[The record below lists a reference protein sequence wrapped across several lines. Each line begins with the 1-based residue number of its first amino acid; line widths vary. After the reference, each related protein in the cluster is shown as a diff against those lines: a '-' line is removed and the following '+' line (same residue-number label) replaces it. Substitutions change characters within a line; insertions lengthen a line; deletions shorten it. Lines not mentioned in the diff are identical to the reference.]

1 MLNSDIIALT
11 SEALWLV
18 LMLSAPPIVAASIV
32 GLAVAIVQAAT
43 QLQEQTLQYTLKFFA
58 IVITIFV
65 TASLLASSLY
75 VFSDRVF
82 TEFPA
87 MVRR

>member
-1 MLNSDIIALT
+1 VLNSDIISLT
-11 SEALWLV
+11 IEALWLV
-18 LMLSAPPIVAASIV
+18 LLLSAPPIVAASIV

-43 QLQEQTLQYTLKFFA
+43 QLQEQTLQYTLKFLA
-58 IVITIFV
+58 IVVTIFV

>member
-1 MLNSDIIALT
+1 MLNSDMIGIT
-11 SEALWLV
+11 IDALWLV
-18 LMLSAPPIVAASIV
+18 LLLSAPPIVAASIV
-32 GLAVAIVQAAT
+32 GIAVAIVQAAT

>member
-1 MLNSDIIALT
+1 MLSADVISLT
-11 SEALWLV
+11 IDALWLV
-18 LMLSAPPIVAASIV
+18 LILSAPPIIAASVV
-32 GLAVAIVQAAT
+32 GLLVALVQAAT

-58 IVITIFV
+58 IVLALFA
-65 TASLLASSLY
+65 TASLLSSSLY
-75 VFSDRVF
+75 RFSDRVF